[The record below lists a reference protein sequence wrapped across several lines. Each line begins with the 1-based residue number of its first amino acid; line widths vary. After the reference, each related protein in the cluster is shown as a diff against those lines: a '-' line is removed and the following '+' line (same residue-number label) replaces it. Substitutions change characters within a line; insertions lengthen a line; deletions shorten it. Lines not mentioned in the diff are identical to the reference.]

1 MGKFGEVR
9 HARAAFERAAFGVY
23 RAGRGKHVFH
33 HVLFRVFGR
42 EPHCGG
48 CEPASNHAAG
58 RGPLPDHRPE
68 SVWDKQVG
76 HHQTVK
82 FPATI
87 RPGREPAGRVGK
99 RNHAII
105 FEQIGGRTMAYT
117 VKAYALEKINLA
129 PEDTTEEVL
138 QNVAVILSTP
148 KFSVPLERGL
158 GLAQRFLDKPIPAAQ
173 SILISEVLEA
183 IEEFEPRAEVENV
196 TFELGDR
203 PGTLIPIVEVK
214 IIGGDE

>member
-1 MGKFGEVR
+1 
-9 HARAAFERAAFGVY
+9 
-23 RAGRGKHVFH
+23 
-33 HVLFRVFGR
+33 
-42 EPHCGG
+42 
-48 CEPASNHAAG
+48 
-58 RGPLPDHRPE
+58 
-68 SVWDKQVG
+68 
-76 HHQTVK
+76 
-82 FPATI
+82 
-87 RPGREPAGRVGK
+87 
-99 RNHAII
+99 
-105 FEQIGGRTMAYT
+105 MAYT

-158 GLAQRFLDKPIPAAQ
+158 GLAQRFLDKPITAAQ

-214 IIGGDE
+214 IIDGDE

>member
-1 MGKFGEVR
+1 
-9 HARAAFERAAFGVY
+9 
-23 RAGRGKHVFH
+23 
-33 HVLFRVFGR
+33 
-42 EPHCGG
+42 
-48 CEPASNHAAG
+48 
-58 RGPLPDHRPE
+58 
-68 SVWDKQVG
+68 
-76 HHQTVK
+76 
-82 FPATI
+82 
-87 RPGREPAGRVGK
+87 
-99 RNHAII
+99 
-105 FEQIGGRTMAYT
+105 MAYT

-158 GLAQRFLDKPIPAAQ
+158 GLAQRFLDKQIPAAQ

>member
-1 MGKFGEVR
+1 
-9 HARAAFERAAFGVY
+9 
-23 RAGRGKHVFH
+23 
-33 HVLFRVFGR
+33 
-42 EPHCGG
+42 
-48 CEPASNHAAG
+48 
-58 RGPLPDHRPE
+58 
-68 SVWDKQVG
+68 
-76 HHQTVK
+76 
-82 FPATI
+82 
-87 RPGREPAGRVGK
+87 
-99 RNHAII
+99 
-105 FEQIGGRTMAYT
+105 MAYT

-158 GLAQRFLDKPIPAAQ
+158 GLAQRFLDKPIPAAR

-214 IIGGDE
+214 IIDGDE